1 MNYEEGFGWGGPNHI
16 MTEISTNFLD
26 KERELAA
33 WEDKHQTVVFLTVCP
48 KDVRHYYE
56 DDILKDVTDDEI
68 YEQLGEIENNLDL
81 GEDYDMII
89 NWVKNAVISVPR
101 TDYLLEDNE
110 DA

>member
-1 MNYEEGFGWGGPNHI
+1 M
-16 MTEISTNFLD
+16 MTDIYTNNID
-26 KERELAA
+26 KERELAV

-48 KDVRHYYE
+48 EDVRHYYE
-56 DDILKDVTDDEI
+56 DDILKYVTDDEI
-68 YEQLGEIENNLDL
+68 YQQLGEVENNLDL

-101 TDYLLEDNE
+101 TDDLLEDNE

>member
-1 MNYEEGFGWGGPNHI
+1 MNYEDAFGWGGPNHM
-16 MTEISTNFLD
+16 MTDIYTNNRD
-26 KERELAA
+26 KERELAV

-48 KDVRHYYE
+48 EDVRHYYE
-56 DDILKDVTDDEI
+56 DDILKYVTDDEI
-68 YEQLGEIENNLDL
+68 YQQLGEVENNLDL

-101 TDYLLEDNE
+101 TVDLLEDNE